1 MDGGGSQTA
10 AKAHR
15 KPTSG
20 GKAKKK
26 REKTNVERH
35 NPKAFT
41 FSGGI
46 HSVQRRVQRGLDVKA
61 KREKLRRWISA
72 PKSRGSTVKPGTGI
86 RV

>member
-1 MDGGGSQTA
+1 MCSSQERGA
-10 AKAHR
+10 VVIV
-15 KPTSG
+15 G

-61 KREKLRRWISA
+61 KREKIEKMDKRPEGVEA
-72 PKSRGSTVKPGTGI
+72 PP
-86 RV
+86 